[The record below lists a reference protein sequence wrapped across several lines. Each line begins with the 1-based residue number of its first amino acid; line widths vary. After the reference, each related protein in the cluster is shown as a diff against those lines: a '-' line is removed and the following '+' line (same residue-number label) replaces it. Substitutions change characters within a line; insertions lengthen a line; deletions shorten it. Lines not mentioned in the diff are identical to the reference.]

1 MQEVILCRGI
11 QQEKG
16 LIVKPVNLSNA
27 SLVGQTPM
35 DPDWAP
41 YGRPIIHRYAQGKF
55 FMSTDFSK
63 KCEMFCNLLFRHEN

>member
-1 MQEVILCRGI
+1 MDARSDLMSGI

-16 LIVKPVNLSNA
+16 LIVKPVNLSHA

-41 YGRPIIHRYAQGKF
+41 SGRPIIHRYAQGNF
-55 FMSTDFSK
+55 IMSTDFEL
-63 KCEMFCNLLFRHEN
+63 CEMFCNLLFWCEN

>member
-41 YGRPIIHRYAQGKF
+41 SGLAIICRYSKGKF
-55 FMSTDFSK
+55 MMSADFEL
-63 KCEMFCNLLFRHEN
+63 CEMFCNLLFWCEN